1 MVEYSLSVF
10 SVPLNLVALTMGPI
24 VPEDLSHE
32 LQLDFPV
39 GIKDTGWEV
48 PLKCTVYSWCVLAA
62 DVAVVLRLVLHVGV
76 QPQPPICARRR
87 PGGPAGRPQRRR
99 GHAVAITHRGLG
111 LVPSL
116 RGAV

>member
-1 MVEYSLSVF
+1 
-10 SVPLNLVALTMGPI
+10 MGPV